1 MIKSIISFS
10 ARRPLSVLSALGGLV
25 LLGFTGIWV
34 IPLDFLPFMQERFL
48 VVSAEYSGVTAE
60 EMRNLVTIPMEDAF
74 AALGGLKSLS
84 SVSREGLSL
93 LRIELHWG
101 TDTDLALAE
110 SREIIDICYESLP
123 SYCSKPKVSRE
134 SGNGEDSITIILV
147 PMDGD
152 LRYGRYIAETD
163 IKPRLQRL
171 SGAAMIT
178 VSGGEEEE
186 IQVNFEKSGLESRG
200 LNLSTAA
207 EMIASANFEYP
218 GGTIREGD
226 REYTVKTSGLYR
238 NLEELRNTPLS
249 WDQGSLLRVRDIA
262 EVERKSGRRS
272 SFFLYRSA
280 EGGIPHSMECIRI
293 GVRKGRDSPPLPL
306 SMKVKKEIKI
316 LSTLY
321 SPWYRFE
328 IVGDLSDQIVE
339 SLRSLLFSAL
349 AAVFSTALVVFLF
362 LRSVKLS
369 LVITGIIP
377 LSALATVLTLG
388 LSGRSLNLMS
398 LSGIAI
404 GIGMVV
410 DAGAVA
416 VEQIDDEL
424 RNLRLKNREAVDMCW
439 PEPVI
444 RGAGAVALSSGA
456 SALSTVIVFIPVFF
470 IPGLLGEL
478 FSDMAAAVI
487 TSISFSCLLSF
498 TYIPAMASLLKPES
512 RSGTAENTGLLY
524 RLTKCYR
531 RCLRFLFRKPRFAL
545 IPLGIC
551 FAVGVFSLGF
561 SDFILLGELRGTSI
575 SFEVE
580 FPPGTSLE
588 KMRRTALE
596 LSRGMEEIGE
606 IRALEINGGLEEDDY
621 PRLARPGEI
630 IEKII
635 FTGRL
640 RGRDS
645 PVRTQIQIID
655 HFRNSPYT
663 PVFSRNRDLLAR
675 SLEIGGTENLIRS
688 DNPGEALSRAEA
700 LLAELPA
707 GGSEVPDRAVFRDF
721 IPRVIRR
728 DLAFIPDRLALARF
742 SLSAQQAAR
751 SARDALEGIRE
762 SYYEDGREIPLVIKL
777 RDEDLTSPA
786 ALGETMIYIDSG
798 PIPLR
803 FLGAMGEEEGET
815 VLYRYNRRDAKI
827 FNFSLPKE
835 LETKYS
841 VLSPGGEEITEM
853 LRTGLVLLAVT
864 IVLLYL
870 SMGAQ
875 FESFLVPLILLL
887 AIPPSFAG
895 AFFLLFITRV
905 RPDIN
910 SLIAL
915 VVLFGISINNSII
928 LYESCMTVNRTMN
941 RGRRISSIIKN
952 CTKKLR
958 AVLITNITTLTAL
971 LPFAFDPLGVNSQ
984 VSLSIALIG
993 GLIFSLVLV
1002 LLIAPLCFSL
1012 TGGKNGPQ
1020 D

>member
-1 MIKSIISFS
+1 MIKNIIGFS
-10 ARRPLSVLSALGGLV
+10 ARHPLSILSALGALV
-25 LLGFTGIWV
+25 LLGFTGLLV
-34 IPLDFLPFMQERFL
+34 IPLDFLPSMQERFL
-48 VVSAEYSGVTAE
+48 IVSAEYPGVTAE
-60 EMRNLVTIPMEDAF
+60 EMRNLVTVPMEDSF

-134 SGNGEDSITIILV
+134 SGEDSITIILV

-163 IKPRLQRL
+163 IKSRLQRL
-171 SGAAMIT
+171 NGVAMVT

-207 EMIASANFEYP
+207 ELIAAANFEYP

-249 WDQGSLLRVRDIA
+249 WDQGSLLRVGDIA

-293 GVRKGRDSPPLPL
+293 GVRKGQDSPPLPL
-306 SMKVKKEIKI
+306 SMKVKKEIAI

-321 SPWYRFE
+321 SPWYHFE
-328 IVGDLSDQIVE
+328 IAGDLSDQIVE

-349 AAVFSTALVVFLF
+349 VAVFSAALVVFLF

-377 LSALATVLTLG
+377 LSALASVLTLG
-388 LSGRSLNLMS
+388 LGGRSLNLMS

-416 VEQIDDEL
+416 VEQIDGEL
-424 RNLRLKNREAVDMCW
+424 RKLRLKNQGLRDECW

-444 RGAGAVALSSGA
+444 RGTSAVALSSGA

-478 FSDMAAAVI
+478 FGDMAAAVI

-498 TYIPAMASLLKPES
+498 TYIPAVTSLLRPEP
-512 RSGTAENTGLLY
+512 RSDTGGISDFLR
-524 RLTKCYR
+524 RLAGYYR
-531 RCLRFLFRKPRFAL
+531 RCLRFFFRKPRFAL

-551 FAVGVFSLGF
+551 LAVGAFSLGF
-561 SDFILLGELRGTSI
+561 SNFTLLGALKGASI
-575 SFEVE
+575 SFEVV

-588 KMRRTALE
+588 KMRREALE

-621 PRLARPGEI
+621 PRLAKPGERV
-630 IEKII
+630 EKIT

-640 RGRDS
+640 RGKAS
-645 PVRTQIQIID
+645 PVQARMQIID
-655 HFRNSPYT
+655 HFRRSPYT
-663 PVFSRNRDLLAR
+663 PVFSGNRDLLAR
-675 SLEIGGTENLIRS
+675 SLEIGGAENLLRS
-688 DNPGEALSRAEA
+688 SSPGEALAGAEA
-700 LLAELPA
+700 LLAELPPF
-707 GGSEVPDRAVFRDF
+707 GDSLSPESPSRDF
-721 IPRVIRR
+721 IPRAIRP

-742 SLSAQQAAR
+742 SVSAQQAAR
-751 SARDALEGIRE
+751 TARDALEGIRE
-762 SYYEDGREIPLVIKL
+762 SYYEGGREIPLIIKL
-777 RDEDLTSPA
+777 REEDLKSPA
-786 ALGETMIYIDSG
+786 ALGETMIYMDSG
-798 PIPLR
+798 PISLR
-803 FLGAMGEEEGET
+803 FLGAVEEEEGET

-827 FNFSLPKE
+827 FDFPLPKE

-841 VLSPGGEEITEM
+841 ILSPGREEITEM
-853 LRTGLVLLAVT
+853 IRTGLVLLAVT
-864 IVLLYL
+864 VVLLYL

-887 AIPPSFAG
+887 AIPPSFSG
-895 AFFLLFITRV
+895 AFFLLLITGV

-928 LYESCMTVNRTMN
+928 LYESCMTVHRGGN
-941 RGRRISSIIKN
+941 RGRRIALIIEN
-952 CTKKLR
+952 CVKKLR
-958 AVLITNITTLTAL
+958 ALLITNITTITAL
-971 LPFAFDPLGVNSQ
+971 IPFAVDPLGANSQ
-984 VSLSIALIG
+984 ASLSIALIG
-993 GLIFSLVLV
+993 GLVFSLVLV
-1002 LLIAPLCFSL
+1002 LLIVPLCFSF
-1012 TGGKNGPQ
+1012 TGGKNETRN
-1020 D
+1020 